1 MTDVWETVPRLLAEI
16 KYLVLGTAD
25 EAGHPWTSPVYF
37 AAADPRRLYWVSS
50 PDSRHSRNI
59 AHRPQVAITVFDSTV
74 PIGGAEAIYLTATA
88 GLAGDDETDEALA
101 ALNTRLPD
109 GRHLDR
115 DDLAPN
121 GLLRIYRADVA
132 EHFVLIRGGDQRF
145 DNVIDMRLP
154 VTPAE

>member
-25 EAGHPWTSPVYF
+25 EAGNPWTTPVYF

-59 AHRPQVAITVFDSTV
+59 AVRPRVSIAVFDSTV
-74 PIGGAEAIYLTATA
+74 PIGGAEATYLSATA
-88 GLAGDDETDEALA
+88 GPAADDETDDALA
-101 ALNTRLPD
+101 VLNTRLPD

-115 DDLAPN
+115 DDLLPN

-132 EHFVLIRGGDQRF
+132 EHFVLIGGGDTRF

-154 VTPAE
+154 VTPPE